1 MVPKA
6 KRVKK
11 RKKKTQDTL
20 NPNENEKQCIEKD
33 EYSVFCVNVT
43 GVFHEATVQLS
54 PHFPLIFHNT
64 CLLLLL
70 TED

>member
-20 NPNENEKQCIEKD
+20 NPNENENEKQRIEKE

-43 GVFHEATVQLS
+43 GVFHEATVRKRKAT
-54 PHFPLIFHNT
+54 H
-64 CLLLLL
+64 
-70 TED
+70 